1 MEYGRKFTKVYL
13 NTKIFA
19 RFTIIYSVPGLLHS
33 TGILDLLLILFAIH
47 VQQFDLF
54 AIFGNLEV
62 IQVQQLFF
70 SEEDDRLFQDLE
82 LWLVGLDGKFVAVS
96 LTDGP
101 VQEPTQVVELLL
113 DALLLHA
120 ALAAKVHDKLIDA
133 SLVEGVKGAAEV
145 ERSQVMGK
153 GCPALEPDSAVFHL
167 PQSHFSSHRAPSRSK
182 SENSRR
188 NWASSCLSV
197 TPDACP

>member
-19 RFTIIYSVPGLLHS
+19 RFTIISSVPGFLHS
-33 TGILDLLLILFAIH
+33 TGILDLILFAIH

-54 AIFGNLEV
+54 AILGNLEV

-82 LWLVGLDGKFVAVS
+82 LWPVGLDGKFVAVS

-133 SLVEGVKGAAEV
+133 S
-145 ERSQVMGK
+145 VM
-153 GCPALEPDSAVFHL
+153 
-167 PQSHFSSHRAPSRSK
+167 
-182 SENSRR
+182 
-188 NWASSCLSV
+188 
-197 TPDACP
+197 